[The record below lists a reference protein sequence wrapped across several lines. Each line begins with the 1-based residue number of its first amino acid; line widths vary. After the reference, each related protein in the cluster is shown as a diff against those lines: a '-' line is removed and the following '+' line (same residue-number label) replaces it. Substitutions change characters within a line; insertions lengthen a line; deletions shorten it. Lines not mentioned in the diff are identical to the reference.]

1 MELLNRDSGSS
12 YGKVQQRKQ
21 KEPVNLLSA
30 KAKGEFNLT
39 VNQEN
44 IYMNYGSFSNTAYW
58 PNRIQYADY
67 YRGNVKA
74 GTFTSYVSKYH
85 LAQSLWKHL
94 QAILA
99 KLKTHRFVKQ
109 LYLP

>member
-1 MELLNRDSGSS
+1 MK
-12 YGKVQQRKQ
+12 GK
-21 KEPVNLLSA
+21 
-30 KAKGEFNLT
+30 FNLA
-39 VNQEN
+39 VNQGN
-44 IYMNYGSFSNTAYW
+44 TYMNYGSSSNTAYW

-67 YRGNVKA
+67 YRGNVRA
-74 GTFTSYVSKYH
+74 GTFTGYVSKHH

-99 KLKTHRFVKQ
+99 KLKTHNFVKQ

>member
-30 KAKGEFNLT
+30 KAKGKFNIT
-39 VNQEN
+39 VNQGN

-74 GTFTSYVSKYH
+74 GAFTSYVSKYH

-99 KLKTHRFVKQ
+99 KLKTQRFVKQ